1 MDLFAAARSSQPNAL
16 RCRRD
21 DIFGGYGRRQLVSEH
36 DHREHQANTL
46 AAAWAMPRPTFVPYA
61 MEQIKSVGY
70 EDGIIVIEDELDL
83 TTTWCSLVLI
93 ESIARPFG
101 VSKAAARVQL
111 QRQHLI
117 MDKDTYMQRR
127 HQMVVAF

>member
-1 MDLFAAARSSQPNAL
+1 MT
-16 RCRRD
+16 
-21 DIFGGYGRRQLVSEH
+21 EH

-83 TTTWCSLVLI
+83 TYDLVLPR
-93 ESIARPFG
+93 A
-101 VSKAAARVQL
+101 
-111 QRQHLI
+111 H
-117 MDKDTYMQRR
+117 
-127 HQMVVAF
+127 